1 MVRGKTARLNS
12 DRNVKSD
19 SLNHF
24 SVATSAAG
32 FAVLVN
38 GEENTLATGWAVLST
53 SQLAVFDLV
62 L

>member
-1 MVRGKTARLNS
+1 MVRGKTARLSS
-12 DRNVKSD
+12 DQNVKSD

-24 SVATSAAG
+24 GVATSAAG

-38 GEENTLATGWAVLST
+38 SEEHALATGWAVLST
-53 SQLAVFDLV
+53 NQLAVFDLV

>member
-12 DRNVKSD
+12 DQNVKSD

-38 GEENTLATGWAVLST
+38 GEENTLTTGWAVLST
-53 SQLAVFDLV
+53 YQLAVFDLV

>member
-1 MVRGKTARLNS
+1 MVRGKTARLSS
-12 DRNVKSD
+12 DQNVKSD

-38 GEENTLATGWAVLST
+38 GKEHTLATGWAVLST
-53 SQLAVFDLV
+53 NQLAVFDLV

>member
-12 DRNVKSD
+12 DETQKSD

-32 FAVLVN
+32 FAVLVHC
-38 GEENTLATGWAVLST
+38 EEHTLTTGWAMLST
-53 SQLAVFDLV
+53 DQLAVFDLV

>member
-12 DRNVKSD
+12 DQNVKSD

-32 FAVLVN
+32 FADLVN
-38 GEENTLATGWAVLST
+38 GEENTLTAGWAVLST
-53 SQLAVFDLV
+53 NQLAVFDLV

>member
-1 MVRGKTARLNS
+1 MGRGKTARLNS
-12 DRNVKSD
+12 EHKVKSD

-38 GEENTLATGWAVLST
+38 GEENTLTTGWAVLST
-53 SQLAVFDLV
+53 NQLAVFDLV